1 MSPRELDRLR
11 SLLGL
16 IYLWNVKRID
26 ARVAT
31 LHAG

>member
-16 IYLWNVKRID
+16 IYLWNVRID